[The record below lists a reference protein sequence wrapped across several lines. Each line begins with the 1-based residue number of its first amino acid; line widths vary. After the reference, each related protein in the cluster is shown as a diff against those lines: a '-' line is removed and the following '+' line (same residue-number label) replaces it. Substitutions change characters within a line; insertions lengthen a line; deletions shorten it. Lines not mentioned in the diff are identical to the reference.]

1 MSRRHT
7 LSMPSGLRLLVTEM
21 PHLHAASL
29 SAVVGC
35 GSRHEDARS
44 WGLTHLVEHMLFR
57 GSARYPDARRLVA
70 PFERAGG
77 TLDAETWRDHTHFAA
92 TLHPAGLALAV
103 RALGDMLAR
112 PTWPEL
118 EAERAL
124 VQAELAADLDG
135 EGDDAVDADLTNLGR
150 AIVWPN
156 HPLGRR
162 ITGSAAR
169 VRAFDVADLRAYH
182 RRHYHAGN
190 VVVSLAGP
198 VGAARWLPR
207 LAEAFGNLPPAPAGL
222 AGGGGRVAAP
232 SFAPRRP
239 YTAVDVAQNQVSVQ
253 LTFEAV
259 GEAHRDFVALQ
270 LLANVLDDGMGT
282 RLHRALSERSG
293 LVYAFQ
299 SGLDCYRDVGL
310 YELEMQLSPQRT
322 VPALAAALEALA
334 TVAARG
340 VGVRELQLAKRR
352 ATIARTFAADA
363 VADAAYEAA
372 LDVAFARPDSAAQ
385 AEARQRV
392 TCADL
397 QRLAQQL
404 FVDGRRHAVLLG
416 PLAQVDRVGVARLLR
431 ASAPPLPR
439 RGPARPR
446 ARSIAEGVPSA
457 SAGRAKRLSRK

>member
-7 LSMPSGLRLLVTEM
+7 LFLPSGLRLLVTEM

-35 GSRHEDARS
+35 GSRHEDART

-57 GSARYPDARRLVA
+57 GSACYPDARRLVA

-77 TLDAETWRDHTHFAA
+77 TLNAETWRDHTHFAA
-92 TLHPAGLALAV
+92 TLHPAGLPAAV

-124 VQAELAADLDG
+124 VQAELGADLDG
-135 EGDDAVDADLTNLGR
+135 EGDDALDADLTNLGR

-162 ITGSAAR
+162 ITGSPAR
-169 VRAFDVADLRAYH
+169 VRAFDVADLQAYH

-198 VGAARWLPR
+198 LGAARWLPR
-207 LAEAFGNLPPAPAGL
+207 LAEAFRDLPPAHAGPER
-222 AGGGGRVAAP
+222 GGGRRNAP
-232 SFAPRRP
+232 TFAPDRP
-239 YTAVDVAQNQVSVQ
+239 YTAVDVAQNQVSLQ
-253 LTFEAV
+253 LAFEAV
-259 GEAHRDFVALQ
+259 GEDHRDFVALQ

-322 VPALAAALEALA
+322 VPALAAALDTLA
-334 TVAARG
+334 TVASRG

-352 ATIARTFAADA
+352 ATLARHLAADA

-372 LDVAFARPDSAAQ
+372 LDVAFARPDAAAQ
-385 AEARQRV
+385 ARARQNV
-392 TCADL
+392 ACADL
-397 QRLAQQL
+397 QRLARQL

-431 ASAPPLPR
+431 ASAPAVPR
-439 RGPARPR
+439 RRPARPSAR
-446 ARSIAEGVPSA
+446 AAAKPTGR
-457 SAGRAKRLSRK
+457 AGRSRA